1 MCLIMRVGLWFL
13 FAEVVWQ
20 QLRRAG
26 INEFDNNHPDLGNI
40 KEAIQTL
47 IKQRY
52 VYISVGALN
61 YVLKDLVVL
70 ILKYVEVVF
79 EARMAFT

>member
-1 MCLIMRVGLWFL
+1 MSRAKGENVLFTCTIMTVGLWL

-26 INEFDNNHPDLGNI
+26 INEFDNNHPDLGNV

-52 VYISVGALN
+52 ISVGGLG
-61 YVLKDLVVL
+61 Y
-70 ILKYVEVVF
+70 ILKYLQVVF